1 MEFCDVADKEF
12 KIAVLKKLNELQEN
26 TERHSGYL
34 SEENE
39 NRISKRYPHP
49 HVHWSIIHNSQEM
62 ETI

>member
-49 HVHWSIIHNSQEM
+49 HVH
-62 ETI
+62 